1 VVNLAAYFLT
11 AVSLMCC
18 FFPNVLADAGSIVDH
33 SPVVESKSEVSL
45 DADTKSVVL
54 ENIEGGSSDAK

>member
-1 VVNLAAYFLT
+1 MVNLAAYFLT

-33 SPVVESKSEVSL
+33 SPVVESKSEVDL
-45 DADTKSVVL
+45 DVATSAVVL
-54 ENIEGGSSDAK
+54 EEIEDGNSDPK